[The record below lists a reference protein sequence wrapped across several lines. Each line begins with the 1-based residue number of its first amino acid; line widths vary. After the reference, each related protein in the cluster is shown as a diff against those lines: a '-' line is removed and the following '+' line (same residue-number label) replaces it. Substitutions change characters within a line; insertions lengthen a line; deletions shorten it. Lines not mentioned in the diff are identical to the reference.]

1 MLPIITEIH
10 DRAHFAQLLRENP
23 GALIIKF
30 GADWCGPCRMIEQ
43 DVLKLMNLMP
53 DRVQCAIIDIDKCV
67 DVYSFLKSKKM
78 VNGVPVVLVYYKGNL
93 NYIPDDRVVGANIQE
108 ISILFNNAFKKVG
121 GNL

>member
-93 NYIPDDRVVGANIQE
+93 NYIPDDRVVGANMQE

>member
-78 VNGVPVVLVYYKGNL
+78 VNGVPAVLVYYKGNL

>member
-10 DRAHFAQLLRENP
+10 DRVHFAQILRENP

-30 GADWCGPCRMIEQ
+30 GADWCGPCRMIEK

-53 DRVQCAIIDIDKCV
+53 DKVQCAIIDIDKCV

-93 NYIPDDRVVGANIQE
+93 NYIPDDRVVGANINE